1 MGHFNIAFIG
11 WHTEYPAILTPV
23 LSTTNMAFFD
33 NPFDIQPFWPA
44 VSVSLVIVALMSFMT
59 KEKESP
65 DYYSYYEKI
74 QSIPDTVL

>member
-1 MGHFNIAFIG
+1 
-11 WHTEYPAILTPV
+11 
-23 LSTTNMAFFD
+23 MAFFD